1 MRKHKYF
8 MKMTGALALSL
19 ALTFTSFPGVT
30 LEQTQVYAASKV
42 ETPSEVEKLENLF
55 TTIDLMDATISEL
68 TEAMEEGRVTSKELV
83 EMYIERINT
92 YDKELDLNSIISI
105 NPDAVSQAEELD
117 KERAAGKVKGKLH
130 GIPIIVKDNYD
141 VGGLPTT
148 AGCKAL
154 MNSIAPDDA
163 FVVKKLKDAG
173 AIILAKANMSEFASS
188 GRNSRST
195 IGGTVHNP
203 YDTTRTPAGS
213 SGGTGVAITSNFAA
227 AGLGTDTGSSVR
239 APSTMND
246 LFGLR
251 VSLGL
256 TSRDGIVPLSL
267 DNDIAGPLCRSAEDL
282 AVMLEVM
289 AGTDENDSWTKGSDS
304 MIPESGYTSYL
315 KEDGLKGKRI
325 GYLQN
330 SFGYYYNN
338 KGEEVENPKEPAD
351 CMKGIMEKAK
361 ENLQLGGA
369 ELVDMSEILPD
380 SLITSLCS
388 STGVGSVF
396 EWDLNNYFASL
407 GENAPIKT
415 VYDLVTNYTYGVDY
429 TNVSVKNPSQSLA
442 DMTNPRS
449 LESYTTAVTNRLNFR
464 NEVNKILEENDI
476 DAVMFVPYTQ
486 PANKEAD
493 SHNASYANSASYT
506 TYFGPTAGLPEMAI
520 PMGLCDTDE
529 ALGYTE
535 QMPMGFNLFTSY
547 GNDEELVEI
556 AYAYEQQASYSNIRK
571 APSST
576 PALEDEGLNEYLEE
590 LMEKVDTIDYDS
602 YTVYPQGKIQV
613 MINKYAAAADVNES
627 DVYVTY
633 DAAYDLAKAYD
644 KVMDVLDDNVKLAP
658 TTKPGG
664 ETTKPGEDVKPG
676 GNTTSGGSTN
686 PTITLKAQKITTAK
700 IKTYKA
706 SALKKKAV
714 KISLKAK
721 ASGKG
726 KLTYKVTKYPKGM
739 KKFIKVSKKGV
750 ITLKKKAKKGSYK
763 ITITAAAKGSFKK
776 ATKTITIKVK

>member
-1 MRKHKYF
+1 MF
-8 MKMTGALALSL
+8 GALALSL
-19 ALTFTSFPGVT
+19 ALATTSIPA
-30 LEQTQVYAASKV
+30 LDINSNQVYGTEKV
-42 ETPSEVEKLENLF
+42 ETPSEVAKLENMF

-68 TEAMEEGRVTSKELV
+68 TQAMEKGQVTSKELV
-83 EMYIERINT
+83 EMYIDRINA
-92 YDKELDLNSIISI
+92 YDKQLELNSIISI
-105 NPDAVSQAEELD
+105 NSDAVAQAEELD
-117 KERAAGKVKGKLH
+117 KERAKGNIKGKLH

-195 IGGTVHNP
+195 IGGAVHNP

-239 APSTMND
+239 APSTMNN

-267 DNDIAGPLCRSAEDL
+267 DNDIAGPLCRSAQDL
-282 AVMLEVM
+282 ALMLSVM
-289 AGTDENDSWTKGSDS
+289 AGTDSNDAWTKDSDS
-304 MIPESGYTSYL
+304 MIPTDGYTSYL
-315 KEDGLKGKRI
+315 KEDGLKGKKI

-338 KGEEVENPKEPAD
+338 KGEAVENPKEIAT
-351 CMKGIMEKAK
+351 CMKKIVERAK
-361 ENLQLGGA
+361 SNLKKGGA

-380 SLITSLCS
+380 SLIKSLS
-388 STGVGSVF
+388 SNTGVGSVF

-407 GENAPIKT
+407 GENAPIKS

-429 TNVSVKNPSQSLA
+429 TNVSVRNPATSLA
-442 DMTNPRS
+442 EMTNPRS
-449 LESYTTAVTNRLNFR
+449 LESYTNAVTNRLKFR
-464 NEVNKILEENDI
+464 NEVNKILKDNGI

-493 SHNASYANSASYT
+493 SQNASYANSANYT
-506 TYFGPTAGLPEMAI
+506 SHFGPTAGLPEMAI

-529 ALGYTE
+529 TLGYDKE
-535 QMPMGFNLFTSY
+535 MPMGFNLFTSY
-547 GNDEELVEI
+547 GNEKELIEI
-556 AYAYEQQASYSNIRK
+556 AYGYQETSGYDNIRTASYT
-571 APSST
+571 T
-576 PALEDEGLNEYLEE
+576 PALEDKDLDKYLDN
-590 LMEKVDTIDYDS
+590 LMEKVDTINYDN

-613 MINKYAAAADVNES
+613 MINKYVKAADVDES
-627 DVYVTY
+627 DVYATY
-633 DAAYDLAKAYD
+633 SAAYDLAKAYD
-644 KVMDVLDDNVKLAP
+644 KVMDVLDENVKTVKVVKAP
-658 TTKPGG
+658 
-664 ETTKPGEDVKPG
+664 
-676 GNTTSGGSTN
+676 
-686 PTITLKAQKITTAK
+686 
-700 IKTYKA
+700 
-706 SALKKKAV
+706 
-714 KISLKAK
+714 
-721 ASGKG
+721 GKG
-726 KLTYKVTKYPKGM
+726 KITKITRAKNNKSVKLSLKKLSGAKGYEV
-739 KKFIKVSKKGV
+739 KYSTGTKFSKK
-750 ITLKKKAKKGSYK
+750 T
-763 ITITAAAKGSFKK
+763 
-776 ATKTITIKVK
+776 TKTIYTAKTTFTIKNLKKNKKYYVKVRAYVKNGTSKKYGAWSAVKTIKIKK

>member
-1 MRKHKYF
+1 MRKQKCF
-8 MKMTGALALSL
+8 IKMAGALTLSL
-19 ALTFTSFPGVT
+19 ALTFTSLPAT
-30 LEQTQVYAASKV
+30 PLDTAQVYAASKV
-42 ETPSEVEKLENLF
+42 ETPSEVEKLEDLY
-55 TTIDLMDATISEL
+55 TTIDLMDTTISEL
-68 TEAMEEGRVTSKELV
+68 TEAMEQGRVTSKELV
-83 EMYIERINT
+83 EMYIDRINT
-92 YDKELDLNSIISI
+92 YDEALDLNSIISI
-105 NPDAVSQAEELD
+105 NSDAVSQAEALD
-117 KERAAGKVKGKLH
+117 KERAAGKIKGKLH

-173 AIILAKANMSEFASS
+173 AVILAKANMSEFASS

-195 IGGTVHNP
+195 LGGTVHNP

-213 SGGTGVAITSNFAA
+213 SGGTGVAITANFAA

-239 APSTMND
+239 APSTMNN

-267 DNDIAGPLCRSAEDL
+267 DNDISGPLCRSAEDL
-282 AVMLEVM
+282 ALMLDVM
-289 AGTDENDSWTKGSDS
+289 AGTDDNDAWTKEADS

-330 SFGYYYNN
+330 SFGYYYNT
-338 KGEEVENPKEPAD
+338 KGEEVENPTEIAN
-351 CMKGIMEKAK
+351 CMKGIVETAK
-361 ENLQLGGA
+361 ENLQAGGA
-369 ELVDMSEILPD
+369 ELVDMSEILPET
-380 SLITSLCS
+380 LITSLRS

-407 GENAPIKT
+407 GDNAPIKT
-415 VYDLVTNYTYGVDY
+415 AYDLITNYTYGVDY
-429 TNVSVKNPSQSLA
+429 TNVSVRNPSQSLA
-442 DMTNPRS
+442 DMTDPRS

-476 DAVMFVPYTQ
+476 DAVMFVPYTR

-493 SHNASYANSASYT
+493 SQNASYANSASYT
-506 TYFGPTAGLPEMAI
+506 SHFGPTAGLPEMAI

-556 AYAYEQQASYSNIRK
+556 AYAYEQQAGYTNIRT
-571 APSST
+571 APAST

-590 LMEKVDTIDYDS
+590 LMEKVDNINYDS

-613 MINKYAAAADVNES
+613 MINKYAEAADVDES
-627 DVYVTY
+627 DVYETY

-644 KVMDVLDDNVKLAP
+644 KVMDVLDDNVKP
-658 TTKPGG
+658 TPAATVTKPGK
-664 ETTKPGEDVKPG
+664 TKVKK
-676 GNTTSGGSTN
+676 TVR
-686 PTITLKAQKITTAK
+686 AK
-700 IKTYKA
+700 NGK
-706 SALKKKAV
+706 SV
-714 KISLKAK
+714 KISLKKISGAAGYQIKCSTSTKFTAK
-721 ASGKG
+721 TTK
-726 KLTYKVTKYPKGM
+726 TVT
-739 KKFIKVSKKGV
+739 S
-750 ITLKKKAKKGSYK
+750 TK
-763 ITITAAAKGSFKK
+763 I
-776 ATKTITIKVK
+776 TKTIKGLKKNKKYYVKARAYKKSGNKKVYGAWSAKKLVKVKK

>member
-1 MRKHKYF
+1 MRKQKCF
-8 MKMTGALALSL
+8 MKMAGALTLSL
-19 ALTFTSFPGVT
+19 ALIFTSLPAAT
-30 LEQTQVYAASKV
+30 LDTAQVYAASKV
-42 ETPSEVEKLENLF
+42 ETPSEVEKLEDLY
-55 TTIDLMDATISEL
+55 TTIDLMDTTIGEL

-92 YDKELDLNSIISI
+92 YDKKLNLNSIISI
-105 NPDAVSQAEELD
+105 NPDAISQAEALD
-117 KERAAGKVKGKLH
+117 KERAAGKTKGKLH

-195 IGGTVHNP
+195 MGGTVHNP

-213 SGGTGVAITSNFAA
+213 SGGTGVAVTANFAA

-239 APSTMND
+239 APSTMNN

-256 TSRDGIVPLSL
+256 TSRDGIVPLNL
-267 DNDIAGPLCRSAEDL
+267 DNDIAGPLCKSAEDL
-282 AVMLEVM
+282 ALMLDVM
-289 AGTDENDSWTKGSDS
+289 AGTDDNDTWTKEADG
-304 MIPESGYTSYL
+304 MIPESGYASYL
-315 KEDGLKGKRI
+315 KKDGLKGKRI

-330 SFGYYYNN
+330 SFGYYYNT
-338 KGEEVENPKEPAD
+338 KGEAVENPTEIAD
-351 CMKGIMEKAK
+351 CMKGIVETAK
-361 ENLQLGGA
+361 DNLQAGGA

-380 SLITSLCS
+380 SLITSLRS
-388 STGVGSVF
+388 NTGVGSVF
-396 EWDLNNYFASL
+396 EWDLNTYFASL

-415 VYDLVTNYTYGVDY
+415 AYELITNYTYGVDY
-429 TNVSVKNPSQSLA
+429 TNVSVRNPSQSLA

-464 NEVNKILEENDI
+464 NEVNKILAENNI

-493 SHNASYANSASYT
+493 SQNASYANSASYT
-506 TYFGPTAGLPEMAI
+506 SHFGPTAGLPEMAI
-520 PMGLCDTDE
+520 PMGLCDTDA

-556 AYAYEQQASYSNIRK
+556 AYAYEQQAGYTNIRT

-576 PALEDEGLNEYLEE
+576 PALEDDGLNEYLEE
-590 LMEKVDTIDYDS
+590 LMEKVDSIDYDR

-613 MINKYAAAADVNES
+613 MINKYADAADVDES
-627 DVYVTY
+627 NVYETY

-644 KVMDVLDDNVKLAP
+644 KVMDVLDDNVKPAP
-658 TTKPGG
+658 VAVVTKPGK
-664 ETTKPGEDVKPG
+664 TKVTK
-676 GNTTSGGSTN
+676 TVR
-686 PTITLKAQKITTAK
+686 AK
-700 IKTYKA
+700 NGK
-706 SALKKKAV
+706 SV
-714 KISLKAK
+714 KISLKKISGAAGYQIKCSTSAK
-721 ASGKG
+721 FTAKTT
-726 KLTYKVTKYPKGM
+726 KTVT
-739 KKFIKVSKKGV
+739 SKK
-750 ITLKKKAKKGSYK
+750 I
-763 ITITAAAKGSFKK
+763 
-776 ATKTITIKVK
+776 TKTIKGLKKNKKYYVKARAYKNSGKTKVYGAWSAKKVVKVKK

>member
-1 MRKHKYF
+1 MRKHRRF
-8 MKMTGALALSL
+8 ARMFGALALSL
-19 ALTFTSFPGVT
+19 ALATTSIPA
-30 LEQTQVYAASKV
+30 LDINSNQVYGTEKV
-42 ETPSEVEKLENLF
+42 ETPSEVAKLENMF

-68 TEAMEEGRVTSKELV
+68 TQAMEKGQVTSKELV
-83 EMYIERINT
+83 EMYIDRINA
-92 YDKELDLNSIISI
+92 YDKQLELNSIISI
-105 NPDAVSQAEELD
+105 NPDAVAQAEELD
-117 KERAAGKVKGKLH
+117 KERAKGNIKGKLH

-195 IGGTVHNP
+195 IGGAVHNP

-239 APSTMND
+239 APSTMNN

-267 DNDIAGPLCRSAEDL
+267 DNDIAGPLCRSAQDL
-282 AVMLEVM
+282 ALMLSVM
-289 AGTDENDSWTKGSDS
+289 AGTDSNDAWTKDSDS
-304 MIPESGYTSYL
+304 MIPTDGYTSYL
-315 KEDGLKGKRI
+315 KEDGLKGKKI

-338 KGEEVENPKEPAD
+338 KGEAVENPKEIAT
-351 CMKGIMEKAK
+351 CMKKIVERAK
-361 ENLQLGGA
+361 SNLKKGGA

-380 SLITSLCS
+380 SLIKSLS
-388 STGVGSVF
+388 SNTGVGSVF

-407 GENAPIKT
+407 GENAPIKS

-429 TNVSVKNPSQSLA
+429 TNVSVRNPATSLA
-442 DMTNPRS
+442 EMTNPRS
-449 LESYTTAVTNRLNFR
+449 LESYTNAVTNRLKFR
-464 NEVNKILEENDI
+464 NEVNKILKDNGI

-493 SHNASYANSASYT
+493 SQNASYANSANYT
-506 TYFGPTAGLPEMAI
+506 SHFGPTAGLPEMAI

-529 ALGYTE
+529 TLGYDKE
-535 QMPMGFNLFTSY
+535 MPMGFNLFTSY
-547 GNDEELVEI
+547 GNEKELIEI
-556 AYAYEQQASYSNIRK
+556 AYGYQETSGYDNIRTASYT
-571 APSST
+571 T
-576 PALEDEGLNEYLEE
+576 PALEDKDLDKYLDN
-590 LMEKVDTIDYDS
+590 LMEKVDTINYDN

-613 MINKYAAAADVNES
+613 MINKYVKAADVDES
-627 DVYVTY
+627 DVYATY
-633 DAAYDLAKAYD
+633 SAAYDLAKAYD
-644 KVMDVLDDNVKLAP
+644 KVMDVLDENVKTVKVVKAP
-658 TTKPGG
+658 
-664 ETTKPGEDVKPG
+664 
-676 GNTTSGGSTN
+676 
-686 PTITLKAQKITTAK
+686 
-700 IKTYKA
+700 
-706 SALKKKAV
+706 
-714 KISLKAK
+714 
-721 ASGKG
+721 GKG
-726 KLTYKVTKYPKGM
+726 KITKITRAKNNKSVKLSLKKLSGAKGYEV
-739 KKFIKVSKKGV
+739 KYSTGTKFSKK
-750 ITLKKKAKKGSYK
+750 T
-763 ITITAAAKGSFKK
+763 
-776 ATKTITIKVK
+776 TKTIYTAKTTFTIKNLKKNKKYYVKVRAYVKNGTSKKYGAWSAVKTIKIKK

>member
-1 MRKHKYF
+1 MRKHRRF
-8 MKMTGALALSL
+8 TRMFGALALSL
-19 ALTFTSFPGVT
+19 ALATTSIPA
-30 LEQTQVYAASKV
+30 LDINSNQVYGTEKV
-42 ETPSEVEKLENLF
+42 ETPSEVAKLENMF

-68 TEAMEEGRVTSKELV
+68 TQAMEKGQVTSKELV
-83 EMYIERINT
+83 EMYIDRINA
-92 YDKELDLNSIISI
+92 YDKQLELNSIISI
-105 NPDAVSQAEELD
+105 NSDAVAQAEELD
-117 KERAAGKVKGKLH
+117 KERAKGNIKGKLH

-195 IGGTVHNP
+195 IGGAVHNP

-239 APSTMND
+239 APSTMNN

-267 DNDIAGPLCRSAEDL
+267 DNDIAGPLCRSAQDL
-282 AVMLEVM
+282 ALMLSVM
-289 AGTDENDSWTKGSDS
+289 AGTDSNDAWTKDSDS
-304 MIPESGYTSYL
+304 MIPTEGYTSYL
-315 KEDGLKGKRI
+315 KEDGLKGKKI

-338 KGEEVENPKEPAD
+338 KGEAVENPKEIAT
-351 CMKGIMEKAK
+351 CMKKIVERAK
-361 ENLQLGGA
+361 SNLKKGGA

-380 SLITSLCS
+380 SLITSLRS
-388 STGVGSVF
+388 NTGVGSVF

-407 GENAPIKT
+407 GENAPIKS

-429 TNVSVKNPSQSLA
+429 TNVSVRNPATSLA
-442 DMTNPRS
+442 EMTNPRS
-449 LESYTTAVTNRLNFR
+449 LESYTNAVTNRLKFR
-464 NEVNKILEENDI
+464 NEVNKILKDNGI

-493 SHNASYANSASYT
+493 SQNASYANSASYT
-506 TYFGPTAGLPEMAI
+506 SHFGPTAGLPEMAI

-529 ALGYTE
+529 ALGYDKE
-535 QMPMGFNLFTSY
+535 MPMGFNLFTSY
-547 GNDEELVEI
+547 GNEKELIEI
-556 AYAYEQQASYSNIRK
+556 AYGYQETSGYENIRT
-571 APSST
+571 APYTT
-576 PALEDEGLNEYLEE
+576 PALEDKDLDKYLDN
-590 LMEKVDTIDYDS
+590 LMEKVDTINYDN

-613 MINKYAAAADVNES
+613 MINKYAKAADVDES
-627 DVYVTY
+627 DVYATY
-633 DAAYDLAKAYD
+633 SAAYDLAKAYD
-644 KVMDVLDDNVKLAP
+644 KVMDVLDENVKTVKVVKAP
-658 TTKPGG
+658 GK
-664 ETTKPGEDVKPG
+664 E
-676 GNTTSGGSTN
+676 
-686 PTITLKAQKITTAK
+686 KITKITRAK
-700 IKTYKA
+700 NNK
-706 SALKKKAV
+706 SV
-714 KISLKAK
+714 KISLKKLSGAK
-721 ASGKG
+721 GYEVKYSTG
-726 KLTYKVTKYPKGM
+726 TK
-739 KKFIKVSKKGV
+739 FSKK
-750 ITLKKKAKKGSYK
+750 T
-763 ITITAAAKGSFKK
+763 
-776 ATKTITIKVK
+776 TKTIYTAKTTFTIKNLKKNKKYYVKVRAYVKNGTSKKYGAWSAVKTIKIKK

>member
-1 MRKHKYF
+1 MRKHRRF
-8 MKMTGALALSL
+8 TRMFGALALSL
-19 ALTFTSFPGVT
+19 ALATTSIPA
-30 LEQTQVYAASKV
+30 LDINSNQVYGTEKV
-42 ETPSEVEKLENLF
+42 ETPSEVAKLENMF

-68 TEAMEEGRVTSKELV
+68 TQAMEKGQVTSKELV
-83 EMYIERINT
+83 EMYIDRINA
-92 YDKELDLNSIISI
+92 YDKQLELNSIISI
-105 NPDAVSQAEELD
+105 NPDAVAQAEELD
-117 KERAAGKVKGKLH
+117 KERAKGNIKGKLH

-195 IGGTVHNP
+195 IGGAVHNP

-239 APSTMND
+239 APSTMNN

-267 DNDIAGPLCRSAEDL
+267 DNDIAGPLCRSAQDL
-282 AVMLEVM
+282 ALMLSVM
-289 AGTDENDSWTKGSDS
+289 AGTDSNDAWTKDSDS
-304 MIPESGYTSYL
+304 MIPADGYTSYL
-315 KEDGLKGKRI
+315 KADGLKGKKI

-338 KGEEVENPKEPAD
+338 KGEAVENPKEIAA
-351 CMKGIMEKAK
+351 CMKKIVERTKS
-361 ENLQLGGA
+361 NLKKGGA

-380 SLITSLCS
+380 SLIASLRS
-388 STGVGSVF
+388 NTGVGSVF

-407 GENAPIKT
+407 GENAPIKS

-429 TNVSVKNPSQSLA
+429 TNVSVKNPVTSLA
-442 DMTNPRS
+442 GMTNPRS
-449 LESYTTAVTNRLNFR
+449 LESYTNAVTNRLKFR
-464 NEVNKILEENDI
+464 NEVNKILKDNGI

-493 SHNASYANSASYT
+493 SQNASYANSASYT
-506 TYFGPTAGLPEMAI
+506 SHFGPTAGLPEMAI

-529 ALGYTE
+529 ALGYDKE
-535 QMPMGFNLFTSY
+535 MPMGFNLFTSY
-547 GNDEELVEI
+547 GNEKELIEI
-556 AYAYEQQASYSNIRK
+556 AYGYQEISGYENIRT
-571 APSST
+571 APYTT
-576 PALEDEGLNEYLEE
+576 PALEDKDLDKYLDN
-590 LMEKVDTIDYDS
+590 LMEKVDTINYDN

-613 MINKYAAAADVNES
+613 MINKYAKAADVDES
-627 DVYVTY
+627 DVYATY
-633 DAAYDLAKAYD
+633 SAAYDLAKAYD
-644 KVMDVLDDNVKLAP
+644 KVMDVLDENVKTVKVVKAP
-658 TTKPGG
+658 
-664 ETTKPGEDVKPG
+664 
-676 GNTTSGGSTN
+676 
-686 PTITLKAQKITTAK
+686 
-700 IKTYKA
+700 
-706 SALKKKAV
+706 
-714 KISLKAK
+714 
-721 ASGKG
+721 GKG
-726 KLTYKVTKYPKGM
+726 KITKITRAKNNKSVKLSLKKLSGAKGYEV
-739 KKFIKVSKKGV
+739 KYSTGTKFSKK
-750 ITLKKKAKKGSYK
+750 T
-763 ITITAAAKGSFKK
+763 
-776 ATKTITIKVK
+776 TKTIYTAKTTFNIKNLKKNKKYYVKVRAYVKNGTSKKYGAWSAVKTIKIKK

>member
-1 MRKHKYF
+1 MRKHRRF
-8 MKMTGALALSL
+8 TRMFGALALSL
-19 ALTFTSFPGVT
+19 ALATTSIPA
-30 LEQTQVYAASKV
+30 LDINSNQVYGTEKV
-42 ETPSEVEKLENLF
+42 ETPCEVAKLENMF

-68 TEAMEEGRVTSKELV
+68 TQAMEKGQVTSKELV
-83 EMYIERINT
+83 EMYIDRINA
-92 YDKELDLNSIISI
+92 YDKQLELNSIISI
-105 NPDAVSQAEELD
+105 NPDAVAQAEELD
-117 KERAAGKVKGKLH
+117 KERAKGNIKGKLH

-195 IGGTVHNP
+195 IGGAVHNP

-239 APSTMND
+239 APSTMNN

-267 DNDIAGPLCRSAEDL
+267 DNDIAGPLCRSAQDL
-282 AVMLEVM
+282 ALVLSVM
-289 AGTDENDSWTKGSDS
+289 AGTDSNDSWTKDSDS
-304 MIPESGYTSYL
+304 MIPADGYASYL
-315 KEDGLKGKRI
+315 KADGLKGKKI

-338 KGEEVENPKEPAD
+338 KGEAVENPKETAT
-351 CMKGIMEKAK
+351 CMKKIVERAK
-361 ENLQLGGA
+361 SNLKKGGA

-380 SLITSLCS
+380 SLITSLRS
-388 STGVGSVF
+388 NTGVGNVF

-407 GENAPIKT
+407 GENAPIKS

-429 TNVSVKNPSQSLA
+429 TNVYVRNPATSLA
-442 DMTNPRS
+442 ETTNPRS
-449 LESYTTAVTNRLNFR
+449 LESYTNAVTNRLKFR
-464 NEVNKILEENDI
+464 NEVNKILKDNGI

-493 SHNASYANSASYT
+493 SQNASYANSANYT
-506 TYFGPTAGLPEMAI
+506 SHFGPTAGLPEMAI

-529 ALGYTE
+529 TLGYDKE
-535 QMPMGFNLFTSY
+535 MPMGFNLFTSY
-547 GNDEELVEI
+547 GNEKELIEI
-556 AYAYEQQASYSNIRK
+556 AYGYQETSGYDNIRT
-571 APSST
+571 APYTT
-576 PALEDEGLNEYLEE
+576 PALEDKDLDKYLDN
-590 LMEKVDTIDYDS
+590 LMEKVDTINYDN

-613 MINKYAAAADVNES
+613 MINKYAKAADVDES
-627 DVYVTY
+627 DVYATY
-633 DAAYDLAKAYD
+633 SAAYDLAKAYD
-644 KVMDVLDDNVKLAP
+644 KVMDVLDENVKTVKVVKAP
-658 TTKPGG
+658 
-664 ETTKPGEDVKPG
+664 
-676 GNTTSGGSTN
+676 
-686 PTITLKAQKITTAK
+686 
-700 IKTYKA
+700 
-706 SALKKKAV
+706 
-714 KISLKAK
+714 
-721 ASGKG
+721 GKG
-726 KLTYKVTKYPKGM
+726 KITKITRAKNNKSVKLSLKKLSGAKGYEV
-739 KKFIKVSKKGV
+739 KYSTGTKFSKK
-750 ITLKKKAKKGSYK
+750 T
-763 ITITAAAKGSFKK
+763 
-776 ATKTITIKVK
+776 TKTIYTAKTTFNIKNLKKNKKYYVKVRAYVKNGTSKKYGAWSAVKRIKIKK

>member
-1 MRKHKYF
+1 MRKQKCF
-8 MKMTGALALSL
+8 MKMAGALTLSL
-19 ALTFTSFPGVT
+19 ALTFTSLPAAT
-30 LEQTQVYAASKV
+30 LDTAQVYAASKV
-42 ETPSEVEKLENLF
+42 ETPSEVEKLEDLY
-55 TTIDLMDATISEL
+55 TTIDLMDTTIGEL

-92 YDKELDLNSIISI
+92 YDKKLNLNSIISI
-105 NPDAVSQAEELD
+105 NPDAISQAEALD
-117 KERAAGKVKGKLH
+117 KERAAGKTKGKLH

-195 IGGTVHNP
+195 MGGTVHNP

-213 SGGTGVAITSNFAA
+213 SGGTGVAVTANFAA

-239 APSTMND
+239 APSTMNN

-267 DNDIAGPLCRSAEDL
+267 DNDIAGPLCKSAEDL
-282 AVMLEVM
+282 ALMLDVM
-289 AGTDENDSWTKGSDS
+289 AGTDDNDTWTKEADG
-304 MIPESGYTSYL
+304 MIPESGYASYL
-315 KEDGLKGKRI
+315 KKDGLKGKRI

-330 SFGYYYNN
+330 SFGYYYNT
-338 KGEEVENPKEPAD
+338 KGEAVENPTEIAD
-351 CMKGIMEKAK
+351 CMKGIVETAK
-361 ENLQLGGA
+361 DNLQAGGA

-380 SLITSLCS
+380 SLITSLRS
-388 STGVGSVF
+388 NTGVGSVF
-396 EWDLNNYFASL
+396 EWDLNTYFASL

-415 VYDLVTNYTYGVDY
+415 AYELITNYTYGVDY
-429 TNVSVKNPSQSLA
+429 TNVSVRNPSQSLA

-464 NEVNKILEENDI
+464 NEVNKILAENNI

-486 PANKEAD
+486 PANKETD
-493 SHNASYANSASYT
+493 SQNASYANSASYT
-506 TYFGPTAGLPEMAI
+506 SHFGPTAGLPEMAI
-520 PMGLCDTDE
+520 PMGLCDTDA

-556 AYAYEQQASYSNIRK
+556 AYAYEQQAGYTNIRT

-576 PALEDEGLNEYLEE
+576 PALEDDGLNEYLEE
-590 LMEKVDTIDYDS
+590 LMEKVDSIDYDR

-613 MINKYAAAADVNES
+613 MINKYADAADVDES
-627 DVYVTY
+627 NVYETY

-644 KVMDVLDDNVKLAP
+644 KVMDVLDDNVKPAP
-658 TTKPGG
+658 VAVVTKPGK
-664 ETTKPGEDVKPG
+664 TKVTK
-676 GNTTSGGSTN
+676 TVR
-686 PTITLKAQKITTAK
+686 AK
-700 IKTYKA
+700 NGK
-706 SALKKKAV
+706 SV
-714 KISLKAK
+714 KISLKKISGAAGYQIKCSTSAK
-721 ASGKG
+721 FTAK
-726 KLTYKVTKYPKGM
+726 TTKTV
-739 KKFIKVSKKGV
+739 ISKK
-750 ITLKKKAKKGSYK
+750 I
-763 ITITAAAKGSFKK
+763 
-776 ATKTITIKVK
+776 TKTIKGLKKNKKYYVKARAYKNSGKTKVYGAWSAKKVVKVKK

>member
-1 MRKHKYF
+1 MF
-8 MKMTGALALSL
+8 GALALSL
-19 ALTFTSFPGVT
+19 ALATTSIPA
-30 LEQTQVYAASKV
+30 LDINSNQVYGTEKV
-42 ETPSEVEKLENLF
+42 ETPSEVAKLENMF

-68 TEAMEEGRVTSKELV
+68 TQAMEKGQVTSKELV
-83 EMYIERINT
+83 EMYIDRINA
-92 YDKELDLNSIISI
+92 YDKQLELNSIISI
-105 NPDAVSQAEELD
+105 NPDAVAQAEELD
-117 KERAAGKVKGKLH
+117 KERAKGNIKGKLH

-195 IGGTVHNP
+195 IGGAVHNP

-239 APSTMND
+239 APSTMNN

-267 DNDIAGPLCRSAEDL
+267 DNDIAGPLCRSAQDL
-282 AVMLEVM
+282 ALMLSVM
-289 AGTDENDSWTKGSDS
+289 AGTDSNDAWTKDSDS
-304 MIPESGYTSYL
+304 MIPTDGYTSYL
-315 KEDGLKGKRI
+315 KEDGLKGKKI

-338 KGEEVENPKEPAD
+338 KGEAVENPKEIAT
-351 CMKGIMEKAK
+351 CMKKIVERAK
-361 ENLQLGGA
+361 SNLKKGGA

-380 SLITSLCS
+380 SLIKSLS
-388 STGVGSVF
+388 SNTGVGSVF

-407 GENAPIKT
+407 GENAPIKS

-429 TNVSVKNPSQSLA
+429 TNVSVRNPATSLA
-442 DMTNPRS
+442 EMTNPRS
-449 LESYTTAVTNRLNFR
+449 LESYTNAVTNRLKFR
-464 NEVNKILEENDI
+464 NEVNKILKDNGI

-493 SHNASYANSASYT
+493 SQNASYANSANYT
-506 TYFGPTAGLPEMAI
+506 SHFGPTAGLPEMAI

-529 ALGYTE
+529 TLGYDKE
-535 QMPMGFNLFTSY
+535 MPMGFNLFTSY
-547 GNDEELVEI
+547 GNEKELIEI
-556 AYAYEQQASYSNIRK
+556 AYGYQETSGYDNIRTASYT
-571 APSST
+571 T
-576 PALEDEGLNEYLEE
+576 PALEDKDLDKYLDN
-590 LMEKVDTIDYDS
+590 LMEKVDTINYDN

-613 MINKYAAAADVNES
+613 MINKYVKAADVDES
-627 DVYVTY
+627 DVYATY
-633 DAAYDLAKAYD
+633 SAAYDLAKAYD
-644 KVMDVLDDNVKLAP
+644 KVMDVLDENVKTVKVVKAP
-658 TTKPGG
+658 
-664 ETTKPGEDVKPG
+664 
-676 GNTTSGGSTN
+676 
-686 PTITLKAQKITTAK
+686 
-700 IKTYKA
+700 
-706 SALKKKAV
+706 
-714 KISLKAK
+714 
-721 ASGKG
+721 GKG
-726 KLTYKVTKYPKGM
+726 KITKITRAKNNKSVKLSLKKLSGAKGYEV
-739 KKFIKVSKKGV
+739 KYSTGTKFSKK
-750 ITLKKKAKKGSYK
+750 T
-763 ITITAAAKGSFKK
+763 
-776 ATKTITIKVK
+776 TKTIYTAKTTFTIKNLKKNKKYYVKVRAYVKNGTSKKYGAWSAVKTIKIKK